1 MKGTSPI
8 FAKLFESYVWIR
20 PEGRGTFLEST
31 IIKDFVER
39 SVADGVSNF
48 VIDLE
53 ACPGMDS
60 TFMGMLAGL
69 GIGFR
74 KTKRGGISI
83 VGTTEKTSSSLK
95 ELGLQYLMT
104 IEPIDGPWIEK
115 ME

>member
-1 MKGTSPI
+1 MKGMSQI

-31 IIKDFVER
+31 IIKNFVER

-69 GIGFR
+69 GLGFA
-74 KTKRGGISI
+74 KPRGA
-83 VGTTEKTSSSLK
+83 EF
-95 ELGLQYLMT
+95 Q
-104 IEPIDGPWIEK
+104 
-115 ME
+115 